1 MSTAEHDYPE
11 LLPLHEQ
18 PRVHAQRI
26 IDRLRDANHVCK
38 RSQGRG
44 LTKAEGTAVLEG
56 GLKDTPPSMHEW
68 VSDYVRS
75 HFQMAVARR
84 KR

>member
-26 IDRLRDANHVCK
+26 VDRLREANREYK
-38 RSQGRG
+38 RNFGRAMTHDEGEYIIGQG
-44 LTKAEGTAVLEG
+44 LI
-56 GLKDTPPSMHEW
+56 DTPPVMHEW
-68 VSDYVRS
+68 VSQYVRN
-75 HFQMAVARR
+75 HFQMAAARR